1 MENDQP
7 VEVNITPKGLIYLPE
22 TAKGLKFVSE
32 SEVETLF
39 YTPEESPI
47 ENLNYK
53 FLLPALDKIKG
64 QDYDYVLGFDPDLS
78 RTVIGYPNAEGR
90 FLVFNAHQQAAIFTH
105 TFLAGNSFPSM
116 DEDKTK
122 LVIKGV
128 VLSQQIDKIVTKN
141 NGAYKESHAGYEDLK
156 ERILNIDEGIE
167 AYLAFDERNHVILD
181 LEKDKNVELQISLIE
196 GLVKELKEKEKS
208 LYDFHVD
215 LQIRYKLY
223 GEKTFN
229 ITSEGENKKIFD
241 RFRNKPPSDAMHE
254 ELVSVSDYKKQ
265 LFFNKLTGRKSEPEL
280 RQMDMVQLDYSSGLK
295 ISAELMDGGSK
306 LFLHLSDYTDCYN
319 KDSFASARKG
329 INDRLLK
336 IVVSL
341 GKMVIDVN

>member
-22 TAKGLKFVSE
+22 TAKGLKSVSE
-32 SEVETLF
+32 SKMETLF
-39 YTPEESPI
+39 YTPGQNSD

-53 FLLPALDKIKG
+53 FLLPALEEIKG
-64 QDYDYVLGFDPDLS
+64 QDYDYVLGFDSELS
-78 RTVIGYPNAEGR
+78 RTIIGYPNAEGR

-116 DEDKTK
+116 DEEKTK
-122 LVIKGV
+122 IVIKSV

-156 ERILNIDEGIE
+156 ERILNIEEGFE

-181 LEKDKNVELQISLIE
+181 LDKDKNIELQISLIE
-196 GLVKELKEKEKS
+196 DLVKDLKGKEKS

-241 RFRNKPPSDAMHE
+241 RFRTKPPSDAMHE
-254 ELVSVSDYKKQ
+254 ELVSISDYKKQ

-295 ISAELMDGGSK
+295 ISVELTDGGSK
-306 LFLHLSDYTDCYN
+306 LFLHLSDFTDCYN